1 MTGEVVHQDTRAA
14 ILLRFAELEKHLNA
28 TRDRL
33 SLAAAQL
40 EKLAEV
46 LLSSKGATPQVFSR
60 PWLEDLFVSQLI
72 ADVQEAERRL
82 SQARVLAAELGIRI
96 E

>member
-1 MTGEVVHQDTRAA
+1 MTGEVLHRDTRAA
-14 ILLRFAELEKHLNA
+14 VLLRFAELEKHLSA
-28 TRDRL
+28 TRERL

-40 EKLAEV
+40 EQLAEV
-46 LLSSKGATPQVFSR
+46 LLSSRETAPQAVSR

-72 ADVQEAERRL
+72 ADVQEAEGRL
-82 SQARVLAAELGIRI
+82 VKARMLAAELGIQI

>member
-1 MTGEVVHQDTRAA
+1 MTGEVVQRDTRTAV
-14 ILLRFAELEKHLNA
+14 LLRFAELEKHLST

-40 EKLAEV
+40 EQLAEV
-46 LLSSKGATPQVFSR
+46 LLSSREAAPQAPSR

-72 ADVQEAERRL
+72 ADVQEAEHRL
-82 SQARVLAAELGIRI
+82 AKARMLAAELGIQI
-96 E
+96 G

>member
-1 MTGEVVHQDTRAA
+1 MTGDVAHQDTRAA
-14 ILLRFAELEKHLNA
+14 ALLRFAELEKHLNA

-46 LLSSKGATPQVFSR
+46 LLSSRHAAPHMISR
-60 PWLEDLFVSQLI
+60 PWLEDLLVSQLI
-72 ADVQEAERRL
+72 ADVQDAERRL
-82 SQARVLAAELGIRI
+82 AKARVLAAELGIRI